1 MELKLKN
8 FFFNSNLYENINSNN
23 YNPGFNRFWYVTVSI
38 FKVLLLCLLCIGIT
52 KIVYSELRS
61 FLADL
66 IKNFEAKIASGRGQE
81 ERTLNGKAL
90 TSRISRGMVPV
101 PAFVR

>member
-8 FFFNSNLYENINSNN
+8 FFFNSNLYENINLNN
-23 YNPGFNRFWYVTVSI
+23 YNPGFNQFWYVTVSI

-66 IKNFEAKIASGRGQE
+66 IKNFEAQIAMWMWSYFQWVCGAGE
-81 ERTLNGKAL
+81 LL
-90 TSRISRGMVPV
+90 V
-101 PAFVR
+101 